1 MRERPYRI
9 FYAGRIDQSFDV
21 IVPNYF
27 ANFKYVKVKAINLG
41 LDITYDYS
49 NNIGLF
55 CTAHTFDAFYGT
67 GTRYLSNPMEMN
79 NFMFNITPLIEGMKS
94 PYAYL
99 PYENQYRFFFKDL
112 SETQTP
118 SDITLIL
125 ELEPINF
132 N

>member
-9 FYAGRIDQSFDV
+9 FYAGKITDTFDV

-27 ANFKYVKVKAINLG
+27 ANFKYVKVKAINFG
-41 LDITYDYS
+41 LDITYEYS
-49 NNIGLF
+49 NNIALF
-55 CTAHTFDAFYGT
+55 CNEHSFDAFYGR
-67 GTRYLSNPMEMN
+67 GTQYLQHPSEFN
-79 NFMFNITPLIEGMKS
+79 NYMFNITPLLDGMKS

-99 PYENQYRFFFKDL
+99 PYRNQYRFYFKDL
-112 SETQTP
+112 SEIQTP
-118 SDITLIL
+118 SEITLVL